1 MVKGKEEVMKEHLND
16 YEKRIWEGIDK
27 DAEEII
33 KMVEADPEAMSA
45 EPSEEMD
52 RKIYAMIPGHEDA
65 DSEDSAMEGLSEEDQ
80 EALRLCRELQKRR
93 KEKEEEKS
101 RAKRRHHW
109 KRITAAAAVL
119 VLVIGI
125 GTTGV
130 GGPKKIVEMVEGT
143 FGGRDASRV
152 NVSKEETKDT
162 ADSEE
167 EQAYQQIKDELGF
180 DPIRIVKITP
190 KLKYEYC
197 EVDEDMEMAQ
207 LLYKNGNANV
217 SYVMSSSY
225 YEELMGVDLE
235 DTITDSYTL
244 EKGKLRAKVM
254 EYELPESK
262 KKEYSAT
269 FEYRGVYYHMIG
281 IIEKADFE
289 EILKNLHFPS

>member
-1 MVKGKEEVMKEHLND
+1 MKEHLND

-33 KMVEADPEAMSA
+33 KMVEADSEAMSA

-52 RKIYAMIPGHEDA
+52 RKIYAMIPGHEDT
-65 DSEDSAMEGLSEEDQ
+65 DSEDSAMESLSEEDQ
-80 EALRLCRELQKRR
+80 EALRLGRELQKRR

-130 GGPKKIVEMVEGT
+130 GGPKRIVEMVEGT

-162 ADSEE
+162 EE
-167 EQAYQQIKDELGF
+167 NKEERIYQEIKDKLDF
-180 DPIRIVKITP
+180 DPVKIIILP
-190 KLKYEYC
+190 NMMEYEYG
-197 EVDEDMEMAQ
+197 EIDEDMQMAQ
-207 LLYKNGNANV
+207 LIYKYGEGNI
-217 SYVMSSSY
+217 SYSINATYSEKVV
-225 YEELMGVDLE
+225 GTDLE
-235 DTITDSYTL
+235 DDITDSYIFQEDKLKAEVTEHEL
-244 EKGKLRAKVM
+244 EGSNM
-254 EYELPESK
+254 
-262 KKEYSAT
+262 KEYSAK
-269 FEYRGVYYHMIG
+269 FEYKGIHYQIIG
-281 IIEKADFE
+281 TMGKEDFE
-289 EILKNLHFPS
+289 KVLKNLHFPS

>member
-1 MVKGKEEVMKEHLND
+1 MKEHLND

-33 KMVEADPEAMSA
+33 KMVEADSEAMSA

-65 DSEDSAMEGLSEEDQ
+65 DSEDSAMESLSEEDQ
-80 EALRLCRELQKRR
+80 EALRLGRELQKRR

-130 GGPKKIVEMVEGT
+130 GGPKRIVEMVEGT

-167 EQAYQQIKDELGF
+167 EQVYQQIKDELGF
-180 DPIRIVKITP
+180 EPVRIVAIHKDMT
-190 KLKYEYC
+190 YEYC
-197 EVDEDMEMAQ
+197 EIDEDMKMAQ
-207 LLYKNGNANV
+207 FLYKCGDTNI
-217 SYVMSSSY
+217 SYIMSLAY
-225 YEELMGVDLE
+225 HEELVGADLE
-235 DTITDSYTL
+235 DDVTNRYNF
-244 EKGKLRAKVM
+244 EEGKLKAEVT
-254 EYELPESK
+254 EYELPKSK
-262 KKEYSAT
+262 QKKYSAS
-269 FEYRGVYYHMIG
+269 FEYQGVCYQLTG
-281 IIEKADFE
+281 TTEKSVFE
-289 EILKNLHFPS
+289 KILKNLHFPS

>member
-1 MVKGKEEVMKEHLND
+1 MKEHLND

-65 DSEDSAMEGLSEEDQ
+65 DSEDSAMESLSEEDQ
-80 EALRLCRELQKRR
+80 EALRLGRELQKRR

-109 KRITAAAAVL
+109 KRITAAAAVM

-130 GGPKKIVEMVEGT
+130 GGPKRIVEMVEGT

-167 EQAYQQIKDELGF
+167 EQVYQQIKDELGF
-180 DPIRIVKITP
+180 EPVRIVAIHKDMT
-190 KLKYEYC
+190 YEYC
-197 EVDEDMEMAQ
+197 EIDEDMKMAQ
-207 LLYKNGNANV
+207 FLYKCGDTNI
-217 SYVMSSSY
+217 SYIMSLAY
-225 YEELMGVDLE
+225 HEELVGADLE
-235 DTITDSYTL
+235 DDVTNRYNF
-244 EKGKLRAKVM
+244 EEGKLKAEVT
-254 EYELPESK
+254 EYELPKSK
-262 KKEYSAT
+262 QKKYSAS
-269 FEYRGVYYHMIG
+269 FEYQGVCYQLTG
-281 IIEKADFE
+281 TTEKSVFE
-289 EILKNLHFPS
+289 KILKNLHFPS

>member
-1 MVKGKEEVMKEHLND
+1 MKEHLND

-33 KMVEADPEAMSA
+33 KMVEADSEAMSA

-80 EALRLCRELQKRR
+80 EALRLGRELQKRR

-130 GGPKKIVEMVEGT
+130 GGPKRIVEMVEGT

-162 ADSEE
+162 KDSEE
-167 EQAYQQIKDELGF
+167 VESYQLVKDKLGF
-180 DPIRIVKITP
+180 DPVRIIAIHKDMT
-190 KLKYEYC
+190 YEYS
-197 EVDEDMEMAQ
+197 EIDEDMQMAQ
-207 LLYKNGNANV
+207 FLYECGDTNI
-217 SYVMSSSY
+217 SYIMSLAY
-225 YEELMGVDLE
+225 HEELVGADLE
-235 DTITDSYTL
+235 DDVTNRYNF
-244 EKGKLRAKVM
+244 EEGKLKAEVT
-254 EYELPESK
+254 EYELPKSK
-262 KKEYSAT
+262 QKKYSAS
-269 FEYRGVYYHMIG
+269 FEYQGVCYQLTG
-281 IIEKADFE
+281 TTEKSVFE
-289 EILKNLHFPS
+289 KILKNLHFPS

>member
-1 MVKGKEEVMKEHLND
+1 MKEHLND
-16 YEKRIWEGIDK
+16 YEKRIWEAIDK

-65 DSEDSAMEGLSEEDQ
+65 DSEDLAMVGLSEEDQ
-80 EALRLCRELQKRR
+80 EALRLGRELQKRR

-109 KRITAAAAVL
+109 KRITAAAAVM

-130 GGPKKIVEMVEGT
+130 GGPKSIVEMVERT
-143 FGGRDASRV
+143 FGGRDDSRV
-152 NVSKEETKDT
+152 NVSKEEIKDT
-162 ADSEE
+162 KDSEE

-180 DPIRIVKITP
+180 DPVKMLKISGNM
-190 KLKYEYC
+190 KYEYC
-197 EVDEDMEMAQ
+197 EVDEDMQMAQ

-244 EKGKLRAKVM
+244 EKGKLKAEVM

-269 FEYRGVYYHMIG
+269 FEYQGVYYHVIG
-281 IIEKADFE
+281 TIEKADFE

>member
-1 MVKGKEEVMKEHLND
+1 MKEHLND

-33 KMVEADPEAMSA
+33 KMVEADSEAMSA

-52 RKIYAMIPGHEDA
+52 RKIYAMIPGHEDT

-80 EALRLCRELQKRR
+80 EALRLGRELQKRR

-101 RAKRRHHW
+101 RAKSRHHW

-130 GGPKKIVEMVEGT
+130 GGPKRIVEMVEGT

-162 ADSEE
+162 EE
-167 EQAYQQIKDELGF
+167 NKEERIYQEIKDKLDF
-180 DPIRIVKITP
+180 DPVKIIILP
-190 KLKYEYC
+190 NMMEYEYG
-197 EVDEDMEMAQ
+197 EIDEDMQMAQ
-207 LLYKNGNANV
+207 LIYKYGEGNI
-217 SYVMSSSY
+217 SYSINATYSKKVV
-225 YEELMGVDLE
+225 GTDLE
-235 DTITDSYTL
+235 DDITDSYIFQEDKLKAEVTEHEL
-244 EKGKLRAKVM
+244 EGSNM
-254 EYELPESK
+254 
-262 KKEYSAT
+262 KEYSAK
-269 FEYRGVYYHMIG
+269 FEYKGIHYQIIG
-281 IIEKADFE
+281 TMGKEDFE
-289 EILKNLHFPS
+289 KVLKNLHFPS

>member
-1 MVKGKEEVMKEHLND
+1 MKEHLND

-65 DSEDSAMEGLSEEDQ
+65 DSEDSAMESLSEEDQ
-80 EALRLCRELQKRR
+80 EALRLGRELQKRR

-130 GGPKKIVEMVEGT
+130 GGPKRIVEMVEGT

-162 ADSEE
+162 KDSEE
-167 EQAYQQIKDELGF
+167 VESYQLVKDKLGF
-180 DPIRIVKITP
+180 DPVRIIAIHKDMT
-190 KLKYEYC
+190 YEYS
-197 EVDEDMEMAQ
+197 EIDEDMQMAQ
-207 LLYKNGNANV
+207 FLYECGDTHI
-217 SYVMSSSY
+217 SYIMSLAY
-225 YEELMGVDLE
+225 HEELVGADLE
-235 DTITDSYTL
+235 DDVTNRYNF
-244 EKGKLRAKVM
+244 EEGKLKAEVT
-254 EYELPESK
+254 EYELPKSK
-262 KKEYSAT
+262 QKKYSAS
-269 FEYRGVYYHMIG
+269 FEYQGVCYQLTG
-281 IIEKADFE
+281 TTEKSVFE
-289 EILKNLHFPS
+289 KILKNLHFPS

>member
-1 MVKGKEEVMKEHLND
+1 MKEHLND

-80 EALRLCRELQKRR
+80 EALRLGRELQKRR

-130 GGPKKIVEMVEGT
+130 GGPKRIVEMVEGT

-162 ADSEE
+162 EE
-167 EQAYQQIKDELGF
+167 NKEERIYQEIKDKLDF
-180 DPIRIVKITP
+180 DPVKIIILP
-190 KLKYEYC
+190 NMMEYEYG
-197 EVDEDMEMAQ
+197 EIDEDMQMAQ
-207 LLYKNGNANV
+207 LIYKYGEGNI
-217 SYVMSSSY
+217 SYSINATYSEKVV
-225 YEELMGVDLE
+225 GTDLE
-235 DTITDSYTL
+235 DDITDSYIFQEDKLKAEVTEHEL
-244 EKGKLRAKVM
+244 EGSNM
-254 EYELPESK
+254 
-262 KKEYSAT
+262 KEYSAK
-269 FEYRGVYYHMIG
+269 FEYKGIHYQIIG
-281 IIEKADFE
+281 TMGKEDFE
-289 EILKNLHFPS
+289 KVLKNLHFPS

>member
-1 MVKGKEEVMKEHLND
+1 MKEHLND

-33 KMVEADPEAMSA
+33 KMVEADSEAMSA

-65 DSEDSAMEGLSEEDQ
+65 DSEDSAMECLSEEDQ
-80 EALRLCRELQKRR
+80 EALRLGRELQKRR

-109 KRITAAAAVL
+109 KRITAAAAVM

-130 GGPKKIVEMVEGT
+130 GGPKRIVEMVEQAVGD
-143 FGGRDASRV
+143 RQ
-152 NVSKEETKDT
+152 VSKVNSSKKSAKTIDNE
-162 ADSEE
+162 AE
-167 EQAYQQIKDELGF
+167 EQAYQEIKDKLGF
-180 DPIRIVKITP
+180 DPVKM
-190 KLKYEYC
+190 LKISGNMKYKYC
-197 EVDEDMEMAQ
+197 EVDEDMQMAQ
-207 LLYKNGNANV
+207 LVYKNGNANV

-225 YEELMGVDLE
+225 YEELIGVDLE

-244 EKGKLRAKVM
+244 EKGKLKAKVM

-262 KKEYSAT
+262 KKRYSAT
-269 FEYRGVYYHMIG
+269 FEYQGVYYQLIG
-281 IIEKADFE
+281 TIEKADFE

>member
-1 MVKGKEEVMKEHLND
+1 MKEHLND

-33 KMVEADPEAMSA
+33 KMVEADSEAMSA

-65 DSEDSAMEGLSEEDQ
+65 DSEDSAMESLSEEDQ
-80 EALRLCRELQKRR
+80 EALRLGRELQKRR

-101 RAKRRHHW
+101 RAKRRHHR

-130 GGPKKIVEMVEGT
+130 GGLKRIVEMVEQAVGD
-143 FGGRDASRV
+143 RQ
-152 NVSKEETKDT
+152 VSKVNSSKKSAKTIDNE
-162 ADSEE
+162 AE
-167 EQAYQQIKDELGF
+167 EQAYQEIKDKLGF
-180 DPIRIVKITP
+180 DPVKM
-190 KLKYEYC
+190 LKISGNMKYKYC
-197 EVDEDMEMAQ
+197 EVDEDMQMAQ
-207 LLYKNGNANV
+207 LVYKNGNANV

-225 YEELMGVDLE
+225 YEELIGVDLE

-244 EKGKLRAKVM
+244 EKGKLKAKVM

-262 KKEYSAT
+262 KKRYSAT
-269 FEYRGVYYHMIG
+269 FEYQGVYYQLIG
-281 IIEKADFE
+281 TIEKADFE

>member
-1 MVKGKEEVMKEHLND
+1 MKEHLND

-80 EALRLCRELQKRR
+80 EALRLGRELQKRR
-93 KEKEEEKS
+93 KEKEEERS

-109 KRITAAAAVL
+109 KRITAAAAVV

-130 GGPKKIVEMVEGT
+130 GGPKRIVEMVERT

-162 ADSEE
+162 KDSEE
-167 EQAYQQIKDELGF
+167 EQAYQQIKDELGI
-180 DPIRIVKITP
+180 DPVRIIAIHKDMT
-190 KLKYEYC
+190 YEYC
-197 EVDEDMEMAQ
+197 EIDEDMQMAQ
-207 LLYKNGNANV
+207 FLYKCGDTNM
-217 SYVMSSSY
+217 SYVMSLAY
-225 YEELMGVDLE
+225 HEELMGADLE
-235 DTITDSYTL
+235 DDVTNRYNF
-244 EKGKLRAKVM
+244 EEGKLKAEVT
-254 EYELPESK
+254 EYELLESK
-262 KKEYSAT
+262 RKRYSAR
-269 FEYRGVYYHMIG
+269 FEYQGVYYQVIG
-281 IIEKADFE
+281 TIEKAEFE
-289 EILKNLHFPS
+289 EILKKLHFPS

>member
-1 MVKGKEEVMKEHLND
+1 MKEHLND

-33 KMVEADPEAMSA
+33 KMVEADSEAMSA

-52 RKIYAMIPGHEDA
+52 RKIYAMIPGHEDT

-80 EALRLCRELQKRR
+80 EALRLGRELQKRR

-101 RAKRRHHW
+101 RAKSRHHW

-130 GGPKKIVEMVEGT
+130 GGPKRIVEMVEGT

-162 ADSEE
+162 EE
-167 EQAYQQIKDELGF
+167 NKEERIYQEIKDKLDF
-180 DPIRIVKITP
+180 DPVKIIILP
-190 KLKYEYC
+190 NMMEYEYG
-197 EVDEDMEMAQ
+197 EIDEDMQMAQ
-207 LLYKNGNANV
+207 LIYKYGEGNI
-217 SYVMSSSY
+217 SYSINATYSEKVV
-225 YEELMGVDLE
+225 GTDLE
-235 DTITDSYTL
+235 DDITDSYIFQEDKLKAEVTEHEL
-244 EKGKLRAKVM
+244 EGSNM
-254 EYELPESK
+254 
-262 KKEYSAT
+262 KEYSAK
-269 FEYRGVYYHMIG
+269 FEYKGIHYQIIG
-281 IIEKADFE
+281 TMGKEYF
-289 EILKNLHFPS
+289 

>member
-1 MVKGKEEVMKEHLND
+1 MKEHLND

-33 KMVEADPEAMSA
+33 KMVEADSEAMSA

-52 RKIYAMIPGHEDA
+52 RKIYAMIPGHEDT

-80 EALRLCRELQKRR
+80 EALRLGRELQKRR

-101 RAKRRHHW
+101 RAKSRHHW

-130 GGPKKIVEMVEGT
+130 GGPKRIVEMVEGT

-162 ADSEE
+162 EE
-167 EQAYQQIKDELGF
+167 NKEERIYQEIKDKLDF
-180 DPIRIVKITP
+180 DPVKIIILP
-190 KLKYEYC
+190 NMMEYEYG
-197 EVDEDMEMAQ
+197 EIDEDMQMAQ
-207 LLYKNGNANV
+207 LIYKYGEGNI
-217 SYVMSSSY
+217 SYSINATYSEKVV
-225 YEELMGVDLE
+225 GTDLE
-235 DTITDSYTL
+235 DDITDSYIFQEDKLKAEVTEHEL
-244 EKGKLRAKVM
+244 EGSNM
-254 EYELPESK
+254 
-262 KKEYSAT
+262 KEYSAK
-269 FEYRGVYYHMIG
+269 FEYKGIHYQIIG
-281 IIEKADFE
+281 TMGKEDFE
-289 EILKNLHFPS
+289 KVLKKLHFPS

>member
-1 MVKGKEEVMKEHLND
+1 MKEHLND

-45 EPSEEMD
+45 DPSEEMD
-52 RKIYAMIPGHEDA
+52 RKIYAMIPGHEDT
-65 DSEDSAMEGLSEEDQ
+65 DSEDSAMESLSEEDQ
-80 EALRLCRELQKRR
+80 EALRLGRELQKRR

-162 ADSEE
+162 KDSEE
-167 EQAYQQIKDELGF
+167 VESYQLVKDKLGF
-180 DPIRIVKITP
+180 DPVRIIATHKDMT
-190 KLKYEYC
+190 YEYC
-197 EVDEDMEMAQ
+197 EIDEDMKMAQ
-207 LLYKNGNANV
+207 FLYKCGDINI
-217 SYVMSSSY
+217 SYVMSLAY
-225 YEELMGVDLE
+225 HEELMGADLE
-235 DTITDSYTL
+235 DDVTNRYNF
-244 EKGKLRAKVM
+244 EEGKLKAEVI

-262 KKEYSAT
+262 KKEYSAK
-269 FEYRGVYYHMIG
+269 FEYKGVYYHIIG
-281 IIEKADFE
+281 TIKKENFE

>member
-1 MVKGKEEVMKEHLND
+1 MKEHLND

-52 RKIYAMIPGHEDA
+52 RKIYAMIPGHEDT
-65 DSEDSAMEGLSEEDQ
+65 DSEDSAMESLSEEDQ
-80 EALRLCRELQKRR
+80 EALRLGRELQKRR

-130 GGPKKIVEMVEGT
+130 GGPKRIVEMVEGT

-167 EQAYQQIKDELGF
+167 EQVYQQIKDELGF
-180 DPIRIVKITP
+180 EPVRIVAIHKDMT
-190 KLKYEYC
+190 YEYC
-197 EVDEDMEMAQ
+197 EIDEDMKMAQ
-207 LLYKNGNANV
+207 FLYKCGDTNI
-217 SYVMSSSY
+217 SYIMSLAY
-225 YEELMGVDLE
+225 HEELVGADLE
-235 DTITDSYTL
+235 DDVTNRYNF
-244 EKGKLRAKVM
+244 EEGKLKAEVT
-254 EYELPESK
+254 EYELPKSK
-262 KKEYSAT
+262 QKKYSAS
-269 FEYRGVYYHMIG
+269 FEYQGVCYQLTG
-281 IIEKADFE
+281 TTEKSVFE
-289 EILKNLHFPS
+289 KILKNLHFPS

>member
-1 MVKGKEEVMKEHLND
+1 MKEHLND

-45 EPSEEMD
+45 EPSEEME
-52 RKIYAMIPGHEDA
+52 RKIYAMIPGHEDT

-80 EALRLCRELQKRR
+80 EELRLGRELQKRR

-109 KRITAAAAVL
+109 KRITAAAVVL

-130 GGPKKIVEMVEGT
+130 GGPKRIVEMVEGT

-162 ADSEE
+162 EE
-167 EQAYQQIKDELGF
+167 NKEERIYQEIKDKLDF
-180 DPIRIVKITP
+180 DPVKIIILP
-190 KLKYEYC
+190 NMMEYEYG
-197 EVDEDMEMAQ
+197 EIDEDMQMAQ
-207 LLYKNGNANV
+207 LIYKYGEGNI
-217 SYVMSSSY
+217 SYSINATYSEKVV
-225 YEELMGVDLE
+225 GTDLE
-235 DTITDSYTL
+235 DDITDSYIFQEDKLKAEVTEHEL
-244 EKGKLRAKVM
+244 EGSNM
-254 EYELPESK
+254 
-262 KKEYSAT
+262 KEYSAK
-269 FEYRGVYYHMIG
+269 FEYKGIHYQIIG
-281 IIEKADFE
+281 TMGKEDFE
-289 EILKNLHFPS
+289 KVLKNLHFPS

>member
-1 MVKGKEEVMKEHLND
+1 MKEHLND

-52 RKIYAMIPGHEDA
+52 RKIYAMIPDHEDA

-80 EALRLCRELQKRR
+80 EALRLGRELQKRR

-101 RAKRRHHW
+101 RAKRRHHR

-130 GGPKKIVEMVEGT
+130 GGPKRIVEMVEQAVGD
-143 FGGRDASRV
+143 RQ
-152 NVSKEETKDT
+152 VSKVNNSKKRAKTIDNE
-162 ADSEE
+162 AE
-167 EQAYQQIKDELGF
+167 EQAYQEIRDQLGF
-180 DPIRIVKITP
+180 DPVRVVRFDENM
-190 KLKYEYC
+190 KYSYC
-197 EVDEDMEMAQ
+197 EIDEDMEMAQ
-207 LLYKNGNANV
+207 LLYKNGSANV

-225 YEELMGVDLE
+225 YEELIGVDLE
-235 DTITDSYTL
+235 DAITDSYTL
-244 EKGKLRAKVM
+244 EKGKLKAKVM

-262 KKEYSAT
+262 KKRYSAT
-269 FEYRGVYYHMIG
+269 FEYQGVYYQLIG
-281 IIEKADFE
+281 TIEKADFE
-289 EILKNLHFPS
+289 EILKKLHFPS